1 MKIIRRFELP
11 ASLLDHV
18 AKAPWGFNGM
28 NVKGD
33 FAVDTAKDTRKS
45 GLGLGIPKVPC
56 GLPNMSFAGA
66 PQRTQRKLPVDACCN
81 P

>member
-1 MKIIRRFELP
+1 MKIIRRCELP

-18 AKAPWGFNGM
+18 AKAPWGFNRM

-33 FAVDTAKDTRKS
+33 FAVDGAKDTQKS
-45 GLGLGIPKVPC
+45 GLGIPKPPC
-56 GLPNMSFAGA
+56 VLPNTSSAGVA
-66 PQRTQRKLPVDACCN
+66 QRQLPVDACRK

>member
-1 MKIIRRFELP
+1 MKIIRRCELP

-28 NVKGD
+28 NVTGD
-33 FAVDTAKDTRKS
+33 VAVDGAKDTRKS
-45 GLGLGIPKVPC
+45 GLGSPKLPC
-56 GLPNMSFAGA
+56 RLPNMSFAGA

>member
-1 MKIIRRFELP
+1 MP
-11 ASLLDHV
+11 ASLLEDV

-33 FAVDTAKDTRKS
+33 FAVDGAKDTRTS
-45 GLGLGIPKVPC
+45 GLGIPKLPC
-56 GLPNMSFAGA
+56 GLPDMSFAGA
-66 PQRTQRKLPVDACCN
+66 VQRKLPVDACRK